1 MSFFQVVEHYEQVI
15 ATDVSEEQLKHAMPH
30 PRIRYHHT
38 PLSISEEELVTL
50 IGRENS
56 VDLVTV
62 AQAVHWFDL
71 PKFYSIVTRILR
83 KPGGIIAV
91 WCYKSFAVS
100 PEFDPVMK
108 QFYDT
113 TLPYWKRNVQYLTDD
128 YKELPFPFESVG
140 LGFEGQP
147 LELDMPKEVSF
158 EGFLRMLRSFSA
170 VNTAVEQGV
179 DLLSEKVVK
188 ELETAWGGC
197 ELVRTIIYK
206 TFMLVGK
213 VKA

>member
-1 MSFFQVVEHYEQVI
+1 
-15 ATDVSEEQLKHAMPH
+15 
-30 PRIRYHHT
+30 
-38 PLSISEEELVTL
+38 
-50 IGRENS
+50 
-56 VDLVTV
+56 
-62 AQAVHWFDL
+62 
-71 PKFYSIVTRILR
+71 
-83 KPGGIIAV
+83 
-91 WCYKSFAVS
+91 
-100 PEFDPVMK
+100 MK

-158 EGFLRMLRSFSA
+158 EGFLRMLRSFTA

-188 ELETAWGGC
+188 ELETAWGGS